1 MAYQIDSVYIETKE
15 IEIIETETKD
25 FVSYPLSHLWD
36 VYNILG
42 LLDGMIISDHCP
54 ETYLYRCPRKS
65 ADQGGDL
72 YLLYSNQYGQRKI
85 LKFTVLY
92 NISIEMLGNTI
103 TYLDSSKSKDQVI
116 PLYKLG
122 NGLLVTNVI
131 SKPKS
136 NIVFELNDGFH
147 LDDLSVEW
155 GRVTGHWGYGFK
167 FNMSRVTNSDLLN
180 LVYVRAFTLG
190 VSVEFKQELLDSL
203 KEYVEII
210 DEDAFDMTVSEL
222 LSVYNEVWIEYVQ
235 SEIDVNS
242 ISKSLKSYVID
253 RGDRQEA
260 ISKCFTSILTDAFID
275 SDLDILFDIELEFDE
290 DGGFCDYVLFE

>member
-1 MAYQIDSVYIETKE
+1 
-15 IEIIETETKD
+15 
-25 FVSYPLSHLWD
+25 
-36 VYNILG
+36 
-42 LLDGMIISDHCP
+42 
-54 ETYLYRCPRKS
+54 
-65 ADQGGDL
+65 
-72 YLLYSNQYGQRKI
+72 
-85 LKFTVLY
+85 
-92 NISIEMLGNTI
+92 
-103 TYLDSSKSKDQVI
+103 
-116 PLYKLG
+116 
-122 NGLLVTNVI
+122 
-131 SKPKS
+131 
-136 NIVFELNDGFH
+136 
-147 LDDLSVEW
+147 
-155 GRVTGHWGYGFK
+155 
-167 FNMSRVTNSDLLN
+167 MSRVTNSDLLN

>member
-136 NIVFELNDGFH
+136 NIVFELNDGFN
-147 LDDLSVEW
+147 LDDLSV
-155 GRVTGHWGYGFK
+155 
-167 FNMSRVTNSDLLN
+167 
-180 LVYVRAFTLG
+180 
-190 VSVEFKQELLDSL
+190 
-203 KEYVEII
+203 
-210 DEDAFDMTVSEL
+210 
-222 LSVYNEVWIEYVQ
+222 
-235 SEIDVNS
+235 
-242 ISKSLKSYVID
+242 
-253 RGDRQEA
+253 
-260 ISKCFTSILTDAFID
+260 
-275 SDLDILFDIELEFDE
+275 
-290 DGGFCDYVLFE
+290 